1 MKNIVVCNQK
11 GGVGK
16 SLVADEL
23 AFSLER
29 SKLSTSFYDLD
40 GQGGTLHETKEVESA
55 ETSVVDTP
63 GALQRELADW
73 LSAADAIVVP
83 TRPTSRDIAPL
94 MRMRDAILAR
104 ADLARTILIV
114 NGWNR
119 FRASRDFMDWLKGTD
134 FTCVV
139 RIPQSELFVQAG
151 AAGISV
157 VDFAPRSKAAR
168 AVLEMCYAVRHVA
181 GLPQE

>member
-73 LSAADAIVVP
+73 L
-83 TRPTSRDIAPL
+83 
-94 MRMRDAILAR
+94 
-104 ADLARTILIV
+104 
-114 NGWNR
+114 
-119 FRASRDFMDWLKGTD
+119 KGTD

>member
-63 GALQRELADW
+63 GALQREALP
-73 LSAADAIVVP
+73 IC
-83 TRPTSRDIAPL
+83 PL
-94 MRMRDAILAR
+94 PIQKSSVM
-104 ADLARTILIV
+104 
-114 NGWNR
+114 
-119 FRASRDFMDWLKGTD
+119 F
-134 FTCVV
+134 FT
-139 RIPQSELFVQAG
+139 E
-151 AAGISV
+151 
-157 VDFAPRSKAAR
+157 
-168 AVLEMCYAVRHVA
+168 
-181 GLPQE
+181 